1 MQLSNAFSDAC
12 VAVSS
17 LFVFVHFF
25 SRIPFNNRLL
35 WGTFFAITAIAATTG
50 VCRFLGMNQLKPL
63 HESLTLLAGTAG
75 VIALLAGIWVN
86 VSQTT
91 ASKTLLISSLTLG
104 LLIFIIL
111 LDPAL
116 KPFKEVIP
124 ALGMLIGMLFAVW
137 GLMRKYKKAIWIIA
151 GIMIVG
157 IATKVMGKHIP
168 FDPTD
173 VYHYA
178 LVAMVWCFGKS
189 V

>member
-17 LFVFVHFF
+17 LSAFLHFF
-25 SRIPFNNRLL
+25 SKTPFNNRLL
-35 WGTFFAITAIAATTG
+35 WGSFFAIMAIAAATG
-50 VCRFLGMNQLKPL
+50 VCRFLGMSQLIAL
-63 HESLTLLAGTAG
+63 HKSLTLLAGTVG
-75 VIALLAGIWVN
+75 ITTLLAAIWVT
-86 VSQTT
+86 VTQTV
-91 ASKTLLISSLTLG
+91 ASRWTLIVSLTVG
-104 LLIFIIL
+104 LLIFVVL
-111 LDPAL
+111 FDPAL
-116 KPFKEVIP
+116 KPFESVVQ

-137 GLMRKYKKAIWIIA
+137 GLMRKYQKSLWIII

-157 IATKVMGKHIP
+157 IATKIVGKHIP
-168 FDPTD
+168 LDPID